1 MLPLV
6 LENDCQIICTP
17 FQNWTL
23 PLIKIDCFEWMIGFF
38 VTRTLFPKLSQLNK
52 YKLFKF

>member
-23 PLIKIDCFEWMIGFF
+23 PLIKIDCFEWMKWFF